1 MKPKQTSKREWEK
14 EFDNKFVVE
23 DLDGDKVF
31 ISDWG
36 YNGEEGKLTD
46 GVKAFISSLLQ
57 SFADEVREKVIE
69 DCLHD
74 FHGAIDISNIVDYD
88 EAKQALSTLNKR
100 YGIKNKDE
108 NN

>member
-14 EFDNKFVVE
+14 EFEHDFGAFAI
-23 DLDGDKVF
+23 LGPAGRF
-31 ISDWG
+31 
-36 YNGEEGKLTD
+36 YNGAFANEARIHEATD
-46 GVKAFISSLLQ
+46 FISSLLQ
-57 SFADEVREKVIE
+57 SYADEVREKVIE